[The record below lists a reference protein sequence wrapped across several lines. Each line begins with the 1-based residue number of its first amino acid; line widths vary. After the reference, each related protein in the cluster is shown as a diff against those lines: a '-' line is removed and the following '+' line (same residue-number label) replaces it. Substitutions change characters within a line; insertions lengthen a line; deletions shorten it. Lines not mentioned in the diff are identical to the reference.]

1 MFKHELKEYIKSERS
16 GIFLVKKV
24 AKITWVRMELSND
37 NKVNNK
43 TVIKKY

>member
-1 MFKHELKEYIKSERS
+1 MFKLELKEYIESERS
-16 GIFLVKKV
+16 GIFSVKKV
-24 AKITWVRMELSND
+24 AKITWVHIELSND